1 MLLGL
6 LLAMIMYCIFMY
18 FIVFKTYIC
27 IDIKNNKIVI
37 RKFPGYKKEEL
48 SLYELVDIK
57 VSDGLPAEFKDFF
70 TIDIKFKGYTKQ
82 ITSWSVGP
90 GSLPLTGS
98 YRKQRKRLEKFCDE
112 CNKYLKNRL
121 QNDFIDS
128 NL

>member
-1 MLLGL
+1 MTLIERILGIVSAVFLTLLPIVGLIVPLYEDIKEFFMLLGL

-70 TIDIKFKGYTKQ
+70 TIDIIF
-82 ITSWSVGP
+82 
-90 GSLPLTGS
+90 
-98 YRKQRKRLEKFCDE
+98 
-112 CNKYLKNRL
+112 
-121 QNDFIDS
+121 
-128 NL
+128 

>member
-1 MLLGL
+1 MKKLKNGFSNNIIIYQMPLIERILGIVSAVFLTLLPIVGLIVPLYEDIKEFFMLLGL

-48 SLYELVDIK
+48 SLYGLVDIK

-70 TIDIKFKGYTKQ
+70 YNWYKI
-82 ITSWSVGP
+82 
-90 GSLPLTGS
+90 
-98 YRKQRKRLEKFCDE
+98 
-112 CNKYLKNRL
+112 
-121 QNDFIDS
+121 
-128 NL
+128 